1 MRCSSESICRSLV
14 RRLAGAGSSP
24 CFTSGAY
31 TGTTAASSRSRTVPA
46 PSFVDGAS
54 TSAGDA
60 RRLWMLLGGND
71 HDEEERIGERF
82 REAAERIAGIA
93 LIGLGPFLAANAS

>member
-1 MRCSSESICRSLV
+1 
-14 RRLAGAGSSP
+14 
-24 CFTSGAY
+24 
-31 TGTTAASSRSRTVPA
+31 VPA

>member
-1 MRCSSESICRSLV
+1 
-14 RRLAGAGSSP
+14 
-24 CFTSGAY
+24 
-31 TGTTAASSRSRTVPA
+31 
-46 PSFVDGAS
+46 
-54 TSAGDA
+54 
-60 RRLWMLLGGND
+60 MLLGGND